1 MNEPSI
7 SKDKFKVIGK
17 NSARMESISRP
28 NVSYWQDAWRR
39 IKMNKVAFWSLM
51 LIILYIL
58 MATIAPLVSRY
69 DFSAQDSNA
78 MNAFFSKD
86 HWFGTDALGRD
97 LWVRLWLGAR
107 VSLSI
112 GFIATIIN
120 TIIGGFIGG
129 IAGFYGGKIDMLIMR
144 IVDVVYGIP
153 SLIVTI
159 LVMVVLKPGIHCL
172 IIAMVIVGW
181 IGTCRFVRGQVLQL
195 KEQDFVAA
203 SKVLGVSDRVTIVK
217 HILPNMMGLIITNL
231 TMAIPNAIFL
241 EAFLSFIGLG
251 IAPPNC
257 SWGLLAK
264 EGIQM
269 LRIAPHELLIP
280 AFFIC
285 TTMLALNLLGDGL
298 RDALDPK
305 LRGTD

>member
-1 MNEPSI
+1 MSEQSV
-7 SKDKFKVIGK
+7 SKDKFKVVGK
-17 NSARMESISRP
+17 NTSRMESISRP

-39 IKMNKVAFWSLM
+39 IKKNKVAFWSLA
-51 LIILYIL
+51 LVVFYIT
-58 MATIAPLVSRY
+58 MAIVAPLVSKHNFATQNS
-69 DFSAQDSNA
+69 DV
-78 MNAFFSKD
+78 MNAFISKEY
-86 HWFGTDALGRD
+86 WFGNDALGRD
-97 LWVRLWLGAR
+97 MWVRVWMGAR
-107 VSLSI
+107 VSLAI

-120 TIIGGFIGG
+120 TLIGGLVGG
-129 IAGFYGGKIDMLIMR
+129 IAGFYGGKVDMLIMR
-144 IVDVVYGIP
+144 IVDIIYGIP

-181 IGTCRFVRGQVLQL
+181 IGSCRFVRGQVLQL

-203 SKVLGVSDRVTIVK
+203 AKVLGVPNIVIIVK
-217 HILPNMMGLIITNL
+217 HIIPNIMGLIITNL

-269 LRIAPHELLIP
+269 LRVAPHELLIP

-298 RDALDPK
+298 RDAFDPK
-305 LRGTD
+305 LRGTE